1 MFPDVKNSFYLV
13 VDRKKLARNMLG
25 GLEAGLPEN
34 ISKLVALETN
44 EVWLG

>member
-13 VDRKKLARNMLG
+13 VDRKKLARNVLG
-25 GLEAGLPEN
+25 GLEAGPPEN

>member
-34 ISKLVALETN
+34 IKLVALETN